1 MQVKEKVHFVGIWG
15 MGGIGKTTLARDI
28 FKKLRNEFEIS
39 CFLENVT
46 EIFGGRD
53 GKFNLQKKF
62 LSHMNIHL
70 KIEDLDERNNIIRD
84 VFRNNKVLLVFD
96 GVDDKLQLEDY
107 VTKKEWFGLGSKIII
122 TTRDKQI
129 LRSCELD
136 EVYKMELLNL
146 DESLQLFN
154 KNAFIWGK
162 KSEHHLELSKIVVQY
177 SGGLP
182 LALLRLASIFCG
194 REESQWKEVLN
205 TTQELLEIDDFHV
218 MKTLRISYDGLPRD
232 YKTLFLDIACFFN
245 GWVKE
250 DVIQIL
256 RICDRYP
263 ADGIEYLIDKSLASY
278 DGLHLGMHGLL
289 QEMGRKIVI
298 EECIIDA
305 GKRSRLWSLQDIDQ
319 VMKNNKVRLLFI
331 HLLMSHNLT
340 Y

>member
-1 MQVKEKVHFVGIWG
+1 
-15 MGGIGKTTLARDI
+15 
-28 FKKLRNEFEIS
+28 
-39 CFLENVT
+39 
-46 EIFGGRD
+46 
-53 GKFNLQKKF
+53 
-62 LSHMNIHL
+62 
-70 KIEDLDERNNIIRD
+70 
-84 VFRNNKVLLVFD
+84 
-96 GVDDKLQLEDY
+96 
-107 VTKKEWFGLGSKIII
+107 
-122 TTRDKQI
+122 
-129 LRSCELD
+129 
-136 EVYKMELLNL
+136 MELLNL